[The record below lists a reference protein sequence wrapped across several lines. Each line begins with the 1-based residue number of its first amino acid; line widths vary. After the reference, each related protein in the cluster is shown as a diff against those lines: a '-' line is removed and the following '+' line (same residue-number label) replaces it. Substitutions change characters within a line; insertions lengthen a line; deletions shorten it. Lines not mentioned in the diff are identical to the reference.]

1 MGDSPVLLRGRVVGA
16 SKDPAEA
23 LSTRR
28 AQALSQPV
36 AGAVRG
42 EIPDGVVELDGDRI
56 CWVGPVADYRGTAP
70 LPPRDDSLLL
80 PGLIDLHCHGGGGD
94 GFPDADTAGARR
106 AAAHHRAHG
115 TTGLLG
121 SLVSAP
127 PADLLRQAGVLAEL
141 VERGELLGI
150 HLEGPFLN
158 RARCGAQD
166 PAAII
171 SGDPELFEGIC
182 LAARGAVRSMTVA
195 PETANFT
202 ELLAAMRAHGVLP
215 SLGHTDADAATT
227 SARIAEAVGAPLTA
241 THLFNGMPPLHHR
254 APGPVAACLAA
265 AGRGELVVELIADGV
280 HLAPET
286 VAMVFD
292 TVGPAQIALVS
303 DAMAAAG
310 MSDGDYRLGPL
321 AVRVAGGVARVVT
334 AEGSGA
340 IAGGTARL
348 IDVVRHTVLDAGVP
362 LSDAVAA
369 ATSTPAAVLGLGA
382 ERGTLAPGYRADVV
396 VTDPALYVRRV
407 FSGGV
412 PVETEGTAW
421 KS

>member
-1 MGDSPVLLRGRVVGA
+1 MLLRGSVVGA
-16 SKDPAEA
+16 SDAVG
-23 LSTRR
+23 S
-28 AQALSQPV
+28 
-36 AGAVRG
+36 AVRRD
-42 EIPDGVVELDGDRI
+42 IIDGVVVLDGERI
-56 CWVGPVADYRGTAP
+56 AWVGPAAHYRGTEP
-70 LPPRDDSLLL
+70 VPPPSDSIVL
-80 PGLIDLHCHGGGGD
+80 PGLIDLHCHGGAGA
-94 GFPDADTAGARR
+94 GFPDSDTAGSRH

-127 PADLLRQAGVLAEL
+127 PADLLRQAAVLADL
-141 VERGELLGI
+141 VEQGELLGI
-150 HLEGPFLN
+150 HLEGPFLS
-158 RARCGAQD
+158 RARCGAQN

-171 SGDPELFEGIC
+171 GGDPELFGRIC
-182 LAARGAVRSMTVA
+182 LAARGTVRSMTLA

-202 ELLAAMRAHGVLP
+202 DLLAAMRAHGVLP
-215 SLGHTDADAATT
+215 SLGHTAADAATT
-227 SARIAEAVGAPLTA
+227 SARIAEATGAPLTA

-280 HLAPET
+280 HLAPDT

-292 TVGPAQIALVS
+292 TVGPERIALVS

-310 MSDGDYRLGPL
+310 MSDGDYRLGPMD
-321 AVRVAGGVARVVT
+321 VRVNGGVARLVT
-334 AEGSGA
+334 ADGSAGS

-348 IDVVRHTVLDAGVP
+348 LDVLRHTVVDAGVS

-369 ATSTPAAVLGLGA
+369 ATSTPATVLGLEA

-396 VTDPALYVRRV
+396 VTDPTLRVRRV
-407 FSGGV
+407 IAGGV

>member
-1 MGDSPVLLRGRVVGA
+1 MNTSDTAGAGVLLRGRVIGA
-16 SKDPAEA
+16 SDA
-23 LSTRR
+23 
-28 AQALSQPV
+28 V
-36 AGAVRG
+36 ASAVRRD
-42 EIPDGVVELDGDRI
+42 IIDGVVVLDGDLI
-56 CWVGPVADYRGTAP
+56 SWVGPAAHYRGTAP
-70 LPPRDDSLLL
+70 VPPPSDSIVL
-80 PGLIDLHCHGGGGD
+80 PGLIDLHCHGGAGA
-94 GFPDADTAGARR
+94 GFPDTSISGAGR

-127 PADLLRQAGVLAEL
+127 PADLLRQAAVLADL
-141 VERGELLGI
+141 VEQGELLGI
-150 HLEGPFLN
+150 HLEGPFLS
-158 RARCGAQD
+158 RVRCGAQD

-171 SGDPELFEGIC
+171 PGDPELFERIC
-182 LAARGAVRSMTVA
+182 LAARGTVRSMTLA

-202 ELLAAMRAHGVLP
+202 GLLAAMRAHGVLP

-227 SARIAEAVGAPLTA
+227 TARIAEAAGAPLTA

-292 TVGPAQIALVS
+292 TVGPAHIALVS

-321 AVRVAGGVARVVT
+321 EVRVDGGVARLVT
-334 AEGSGA
+334 AGGSAGS

-348 IDVVRHTVLDAGVP
+348 LDVLRHAVVGAGVP
-362 LSDAVAA
+362 LADAVAA
-369 ATSTPAAVLGLGA
+369 ATSTPAAVLGLDA

-396 VTDPALYVRRV
+396 VTDPTLRVRRV
-407 FSGGV
+407 ITGGV
-412 PVETEGTAW
+412 PV
-421 KS
+421 

>member
-1 MGDSPVLLRGRVVGA
+1 MNTSDTAGAGVLLRGRVIGA
-16 SKDPAEA
+16 SDA
-23 LSTRR
+23 
-28 AQALSQPV
+28 V
-36 AGAVRG
+36 ASAVRRD
-42 EIPDGVVELDGDRI
+42 IIDGVVVLDGDLI
-56 CWVGPVADYRGTAP
+56 SWVGPAAHYRGTAP
-70 LPPRDDSLLL
+70 VPPPSDSIVL
-80 PGLIDLHCHGGGGD
+80 PGLIDLHCHGGAGA
-94 GFPDADTAGARR
+94 GFPDTNISGAGR

-127 PADLLRQAGVLAEL
+127 PADLLRQAAVLADL
-141 VERGELLGI
+141 VEQGELLGI
-150 HLEGPFLN
+150 HLEGPFLS
-158 RARCGAQD
+158 RVRCGAQD

-171 SGDPELFEGIC
+171 PGDPELFERIC
-182 LAARGAVRSMTVA
+182 LAARGTVRSMTLA

-202 ELLAAMRAHGVLP
+202 GLLAAMRAHGVLP

-227 SARIAEAVGAPLTA
+227 SARIAEAAGAPLTA

-292 TVGPAQIALVS
+292 TVGPAHIALVS

-321 AVRVAGGVARVVT
+321 EVRVDGGVARLVT
-334 AEGSGA
+334 AGGSAGS

-348 IDVVRHTVLDAGVP
+348 LDVLRHAVVGAGVP
-362 LSDAVAA
+362 LADAVAA
-369 ATSTPAAVLGLGA
+369 ATSTPAAVLGLDA

-396 VTDPALYVRRV
+396 VTDPTLRVRRV
-407 FSGGV
+407 ITGGV
-412 PVETEGTAW
+412 PV
-421 KS
+421 